1 MYTIITFLKDIVNY
15 TGTLFPQVLEGLKVT
30 MEIFLLTL
38 ILSIPLG
45 VLVALG
51 RLSKIKIINKLTG
64 FYVLI
69 MRGTPLLLQIVF
81 IFFGLPNLNIVIDR
95 FPAAIIAFT
104 LNYAAYF
111 GEIFRAGIS
120 SVDIG
125 QNEASQV
132 LGLSK
137 KDTFFRII
145 LPQAFKTIL
154 PPIANEIVTLV
165 KDTALVYVIG
175 IDELLRI
182 SKGYE
187 IDGELKTDLEN
198 YKAENLDIYG
208 ITPNVLMASYLLKE
222 KLNNLGIPSIV
233 EDTNMSEMLSVNGW
247 DYTYSYKASRLLILS
262 KKSEYP
268 SLKYFIDIHRDSV
281 SKDMSTATI
290 NGKSYA
296 KILFV
301 VGQDYTGWETN
312 YQEAVKVNNI
322 LEKKAPN
329 ISRGILKKTGM
340 NVNGVY
346 NQDLSNN
353 SLLIELG
360 ATDNT
365 IEEVLN
371 TLNVIAEVLKEY
383 IKG

>member
-175 IDELLRI
+175 IYELLRVGKI
-182 SKGYE
+182 ACNRDS
-187 IDGELKTDLEN
+187 
-198 YKAENLDIYG
+198 
-208 ITPNVLMASYLLKE
+208 SLL
-222 KLNNLGIPSIV
+222 P
-233 EDTNMSEMLSVNGW
+233 
-247 DYTYSYKASRLLILS
+247 LLIIGIVYLI
-262 KKSEYP
+262 
-268 SLKYFIDIHRDSV
+268 LIGIF
-281 SKDMSTATI
+281 T
-290 NGKSYA
+290 
-296 KILFV
+296 KIF
-301 VGQDYTGWETN
+301 D
-312 YQEAVKVNNI
+312 KI
-322 LEKKAPN
+322 EKKYQY
-329 ISRGILKKTGM
+329 
-340 NVNGVY
+340 Y
-346 NQDLSNN
+346 N
-353 SLLIELG
+353 
-360 ATDNT
+360 
-365 IEEVLN
+365 
-371 TLNVIAEVLKEY
+371 
-383 IKG
+383 

>member
-175 IDELLRI
+175 IDELLRVGKI
-182 SKGYE
+182 ACNRDS
-187 IDGELKTDLEN
+187 
-198 YKAENLDIYG
+198 
-208 ITPNVLMASYLLKE
+208 SLL
-222 KLNNLGIPSIV
+222 P
-233 EDTNMSEMLSVNGW
+233 
-247 DYTYSYKASRLLILS
+247 LLIIGIVYLILIGIFT
-262 KKSEYP
+262 KIFDKIEKIY
-268 SLKYFIDIHRDSV
+268 KY
-281 SKDMSTATI
+281 
-290 NGKSYA
+290 
-296 KILFV
+296 
-301 VGQDYTGWETN
+301 
-312 YQEAVKVNNI
+312 
-322 LEKKAPN
+322 
-329 ISRGILKKTGM
+329 
-340 NVNGVY
+340 Y
-346 NQDLSNN
+346 N
-353 SLLIELG
+353 
-360 ATDNT
+360 
-365 IEEVLN
+365 
-371 TLNVIAEVLKEY
+371 
-383 IKG
+383 